1 MILSYREACTLP
13 RGSDNTVEEKLLSRL
28 RHKIYLQKSIQGILQ
43 TGNEVVTD
51 GGKKRRGSGS
61 QRGGSSQSQAVERRI
76 LPTSKPITN
85 HSQPSSPP
93 AAPCVPIPGASHTAE
108 LNLELAHQRTKARK
122 KQHSS
127 TQPGSRSVAEN
138 KSSRLL
144 QSTATSVQRPACMRS
159 GTEP

>member
-1 MILSYREACTLP
+1 M
-13 RGSDNTVEEKLLSRL
+13 
-28 RHKIYLQKSIQGILQ
+28 
-43 TGNEVVTD
+43 TD

-76 LPTSKPITN
+76 LPTSKSVTN
-85 HSQPSSPP
+85 HSQPSSRP

-108 LNLELAHQRTKARK
+108 LNLELAHQRTKAGK

-159 GTEP
+159 GTEPQELRPSCDQVFQEEPYASHHTHPHYFLFPAGSTNTPPSPSH